1 VLIDDA
7 DDDGALD
14 REHDDSVDEVTAMEE
29 QEGVARGRS
38 CNASRAAIVEI

>member
-1 VLIDDA
+1 MLIDDA

-14 REHDDSVDEVTAMEE
+14 REHDDSADEVAAMEE
-29 QEGVARGRS
+29 QEGVARGKS